1 MAFSWTKDLETG
13 NAQIDT
19 EHKELIQA
27 INNLLEACSSGKGR
41 NEIANTV
48 DFLNQY
54 TKTHF
59 AHEQILQQKYK
70 YPDFEN
76 HKKYHEGFIK
86 VVEDFTTRLKANGP
100 TIQLVGE
107 INMQLGS
114 WLINHIKR
122 EDVKVAKHILQQGK

>member
-1 MAFSWTKDLETG
+1 MAFTWTKDLETG
-13 NAQIDT
+13 NTQIDT

-41 NEIANTV
+41 AEISNTM

-59 AHEQILQQKYK
+59 AHEQVLQQKYK
-70 YPDFEN
+70 YPDFDN

-86 VVEDFTTRLKANGP
+86 VVDDISTRLKANGP

-122 EDVKVAKHILQQGK
+122 EDVKVAKHIMTQKG

>member
-1 MAFSWTKDLETG
+1 MAFTWTKDLETG
-13 NAQIDT
+13 NTQIDT

-41 NEIANTV
+41 AEISNTM

-59 AHEQILQQKYK
+59 AHEQVLQQKYK
-70 YPDFEN
+70 YPDFDN
-76 HKKYHEGFIK
+76 HKKYHEGLDDIS
-86 VVEDFTTRLKANGP
+86 TRLKANGP

-122 EDVKVAKHILQQGK
+122 EDVKVAKHIMAQKG

>member
-1 MAFSWTKDLETG
+1 MAFTWTKDLETG
-13 NAQIDT
+13 NTQIDT

-41 NEIANTV
+41 NEIANTM
-48 DFLNQY
+48 DFLNHY

-59 AHEQILQQKYK
+59 AHEQVLQQKYK

-86 VVEDFTTRLKANGP
+86 VVDDITNRLKANGP

-107 INMQLGS
+107 INMQLGG

-122 EDVKVAKHILQQGK
+122 EDVKVAKHILEQKG

>member
-1 MAFSWTKDLETG
+1 MAFTWTKDLETG
-13 NAQIDT
+13 NTQIDT

-41 NEIANTV
+41 AEISNTM

-59 AHEQILQQKYK
+59 AHEQVLQQKYK
-70 YPDFEN
+70 YPDFDN

-86 VVEDFTTRLKANGP
+86 VVDDISTRLKANGP

-122 EDVKVAKHILQQGK
+122 EDVKVAKHIMAQKG

>member
-13 NAQIDT
+13 NAQIDA
-19 EHKELIQA
+19 EHKELFQA

-41 NEIANTV
+41 AEVTNTV
-48 DFLNQY
+48 DFLSQY

-59 AHEQILQQKYK
+59 GHEQVLQQKYK
-70 YPDFEN
+70 YPDYEN
-76 HKKYHEGFIK
+76 HKKYHEGFIRT
-86 VVEDFTTRLKANGP
+86 VDSIRTRLKAEGP

-107 INMQLGS
+107 INMQVGN

-122 EDVKVAKHILQQGK
+122 EDVKVAKHILSQKG